1 VSSRPD
7 RISYPGPGRWP
18 TPAMRVAV
26 IGAHHDD
33 ELLGAGATLAMHV
46 RSGAKVHAAVVCDGP
61 SGRRSRGVSMALE
74 RDGQRA
80 AEIMGFAS
88 LRFLGLPGQRLDTV
102 PAADLTELIEELLDD
117 IRPHQ
122 LYTHVPDD
130 VNVDHGLVSRAAW
143 RACRP
148 DCREG
153 LLRFAAFESPSSA
166 GWAWAAEGTG
176 LRPNLFV
183 DVADTLD
190 TKIAALECYETKMR
204 DYPHPRSAQ
213 ALRERAAFWGS
224 HTGCGAAEPF
234 RILRQVE

>member
-1 VSSRPD
+1 M
-7 RISYPGPGRWP
+7 PGRWP

-26 IGAHHDD
+26 IGAHPDD

-46 RSGAKVHAAVVCDGP
+46 RSGAQVHAAVVCDAADGRG
-61 SGRRSRGVSMALE
+61 SGGVRAALQ

-80 AEIMGFAS
+80 AGIVGFAS
-88 LRFLGLPGQRLDTV
+88 LRFLALPGQRLDMV
-102 PAADLTELIEELLDD
+102 PAAELTRLIEGVLDD
-117 IRPHQ
+117 IRPHL

-130 VNVDHGLVSRAAW
+130 VDIDHGLVARAAW

-148 DCREG
+148 DCRDG
-153 LLRFAAFESPSSA
+153 LRRFAAFETPSA
-166 GWAWAAEGTG
+166 EWAAVAEGTG

-190 TKIAALECYETKMR
+190 TKIAALECYETRAR
-204 DYPHPRSAQ
+204 DYPHPGSMR

-224 HTGCGAAEPF
+224 QVGCGAAEPF

>member
-1 VSSRPD
+1 M
-7 RISYPGPGRWP
+7 PGRWP
-18 TPAMRVAV
+18 KPAMRVAV
-26 IGAHHDD
+26 IGAHPDD

-46 RSGAKVHAAVVCDGP
+46 RSGAQVHAAVVCDAAN
-61 SGRRSRGVSMALE
+61 GRGARGLRSALQ

-88 LRFLGLPGQRLDTV
+88 LRFLALPGQRLDTV
-102 PAADLTELIEELLDD
+102 PAADLTELIEGVLDD
-117 IRPHQ
+117 IRPHL

-130 VNVDHGLVSRAAW
+130 VDTDHGLVARAAW

-148 DCREG
+148 GCRDG
-153 LLRFAAFESPSSA
+153 LRRFAAFETPSSA
-166 GWAWAAEGTG
+166 DWAWAAEGAG

-190 TKIAALECYETKMR
+190 TKIAALECYETKAR
-204 DYPHPRSAQ
+204 DYPHPRSVR
-213 ALRERAAFWGS
+213 ALRERASFWGS
-224 HTGCGAAEPF
+224 QVGCGAAEPF

>member
-1 VSSRPD
+1 
-7 RISYPGPGRWP
+7 
-18 TPAMRVAV
+18 MRVAV
-26 IGAHHDD
+26 IGAHPDD

-46 RSGAKVHAAVVCDGP
+46 RSGAQVHAAVVCDAAE
-61 SGRRSRGVSMALE
+61 GRGSRGVRAAALQ

-80 AEIMGFAS
+80 AGIVGFAS
-88 LRFLGLPGQRLDTV
+88 LRFLALPGQRLDTV
-102 PAADLTELIEELLDD
+102 PAAELTGLIEGVLDD
-117 IRPHQ
+117 IRPDL

-130 VNVDHGLVSRAAW
+130 VDIDHGLVARAAW

-148 DCREG
+148 DCRGG
-153 LLRFAAFESPSSA
+153 LSRFAAFETPSSA
-166 GWAWAAEGTG
+166 EWASAAEGAG

-190 TKIAALECYETKMR
+190 TKIAALECYETKAR
-204 DYPHPRSAQ
+204 DYPHPGSVR

-224 HTGCGAAEPF
+224 QVGCHAAEPF

>member
-1 VSSRPD
+1 
-7 RISYPGPGRWP
+7 
-18 TPAMRVAV
+18 MRVAV
-26 IGAHHDD
+26 IGAHPDD

-46 RSGAKVHAAVVCDGP
+46 RSGAKVHAVVVCDGAN
-61 SGRRSRGVSMALE
+61 GRRSRGVRTALE
-74 RDGQRA
+74 REGQRA

-88 LRFLGLPGQRLDTV
+88 LRFLALPGQRLDTV
-102 PAADLTELIEELLDD
+102 PAAELTDLIEGVLDD

-130 VNVDHGLVSRAAW
+130 VNIDHGPVARA
-143 RACRP
+143 
-148 DCREG
+148 
-153 LLRFAAFESPSSA
+153 
-166 GWAWAAEGTG
+166 G

-204 DYPHPRSAQ
+204 DYPHPRSAR
-213 ALRERAAFWGS
+213 ALRERAAFRGS
-224 HTGCGAAEPF
+224 QMGCGAAEPF